1 MKFQQL
7 SSPSH
12 TSQLL
17 PKTSYFSLIFF
28 PLSSVHFL
36 LFFFLSFAL
45 GEQMNS
51 SEENR
56 RPCTSNYSFIYLFFL
71 FTQLFPCFS
80 CDGNKK
86 KKKEEFPTK
95 IINNKN
101 INNNNN
107 GTCSLSSTLAK
118 RIRLLHR
125 THINK

>member
-36 LFFFLSFAL
+36 LFFLSFAL

-86 KKKEEFPTK
+86 K